1 MPPSA
6 PDRRRAAALLGAV
19 GLVAAI
25 EWLSAATSYRARL
38 AAADWDAAATAVAAL
53 PPDEPVVLA
62 EDWLGPSARMHIP
75 AVARA
80 VGLADLHGAPR
91 FHVLALGD
99 PLGRAVRDDLAGL
112 DPRPLGVDDLGA
124 FSLHHFE
131 LPGASPVLWDLS
143 ADPSVAARDERG
155 PCRRSRETWSCRQ
168 ARAGVRFAEVAYRA
182 RRCLALEPADGATI
196 ELSARTTLG
205 ARLRGHLG
213 LSDFNGRLRSD
224 APVLVE
230 LAVDGRTRARWVLSD
245 MQGWAAFELPTD
257 PGPAA
262 VTVRVTSLLAGTFTP
277 GGYDPDARRVPCLE
291 LRALAGAT

>member
-1 MPPSA
+1 MTPRQARAALVVLATVAGVEWIAAARAYRTQLGPEA
-6 PDRRRAAALLGAV
+6 WARAAAAL
-19 GLVAAI
+19 
-25 EWLSAATSYRARL
+25 
-38 AAADWDAAATAVAAL
+38 AAL
-53 PPDEPVVLA
+53 PPSEPVVLA
-62 EDWLGPSARMHIP
+62 DDWLGPSARARLP
-75 AVARA
+75 AVARD
-80 VGLADLHGAPR
+80 VGLPDLHGAPR
-91 FHVLALGD
+91 LHVLALAD
-99 PLGRAVRDDLAGL
+99 PLTRTVRDDLAGL
-112 DPRPLGVDDLGA
+112 DPRPLRVDDLGA

-143 ADPSVAARDERG
+143 ADPSVAARDDRG

-168 ARAGVRFAEVAYRA
+168 ARASVRFAEVAYRA

-196 ELSARTTLG
+196 ELSARATLG

-291 LRALAGAT
+291 LRALAGAA